1 MHSNQCAVIIYS
13 NEVITIVY
21 ELGSTCND
29 VTNAKFTNTQA
40 GHTYALFHQA
50 DT

>member
-1 MHSNQCAVIIYS
+1 MRSNYIYS

-21 ELGSTCND
+21 ELGSND
-29 VTNAKFTNTQA
+29 VTNAKFTNTEA